1 MKKVL
6 LFAFGMLAFL
16 AVLIAQ
22 SQVLQNIGG
31 TTTASGSVSGATLW
45 GTNATEYTGTITNVN
60 VGFALG
66 GFHIGAAARLDYPE
80 SQVFIGDALGNGSGT
95 LFTLDDNANT
105 IIFAGATVTISGP
118 LIGTGTIEAD
128 AGVISKKNNKAAPS
142 TISVGAS
149 VFNYTNTQAVN
160 IQVFLDANGATTAVT
175 FNGTAIFASLVNG
188 DHSIIMQPGD
198 RIAVTYSV
206 ATPNMKYREF

>member
-1 MKKVL
+1 MQRGFEPYADYTQHSMASRTRWRWDARSDGTMKKVL

-95 LFTLDDNANT
+95 L
-105 IIFAGATVTISGP
+105 
-118 LIGTGTIEAD
+118 
-128 AGVISKKNNKAAPS
+128 
-142 TISVGAS
+142 
-149 VFNYTNTQAVN
+149 
-160 IQVFLDANGATTAVT
+160 
-175 FNGTAIFASLVNG
+175 
-188 DHSIIMQPGD
+188 
-198 RIAVTYSV
+198 
-206 ATPNMKYREF
+206 